1 MSSFA
6 SMFNLNSLMSN
17 DDDPV
22 DVMCVDISNLS
33 VATLMNN
40 FKPKDQKD
48 INQQI
53 IRHIVLDTIRHN
65 VVKFKGEYPEIVLA
79 FDDNKYWRRSKA
91 WYYKK
96 KRQMEHAESEWD
108 WDLLNG
114 FLHPTYDEIRENL
127 PYKGLRV
134 DFAEADDIIGVVTKN
149 AVAQGKRVLIVSA
162 DSDFTALQKYQGVR
176 QWSPTQKK
184 WVTPKYGSP
193 HNDLRMKI
201 IKGDKKDSIAC
212 IKMRNDYIV
221 TKVEGERAPQIRA
234 NELEL
239 WLDADDPTV
248 HMTPEWA
255 ARYKENEELRDFD
268 FIPKDVADEI
278 EKAYNNPKTGNKA
291 KMEKYFMEHK
301 LVRMYEKLSDF

>member
-22 DVMCVDISNLS
+22 DVMCIDISNLS

-40 FKPKDQKD
+40 FKPKDQND

-53 IRHIVLDTIRHN
+53 VRHIVLDTIRHN

-96 KRQMEHAESEWD
+96 KRKMEQEASDWD
-108 WDLLNG
+108 WDRLNG
-114 FLHPTYDEIRENL
+114 FLHPTYDEIRANL
-127 PYKGLRV
+127 PYKGIRV
-134 DFAEADDIIGVVTKN
+134 DFAEADDVIGVVTRK
-149 AVAQGKRVLIVSA
+149 AVSEGKRVLIVSA
-162 DSDFTALQKYQGVR
+162 DGDFAALQKYQGVR

-193 HNDLRMKI
+193 RNDLRMKI

-212 IKMRNDYIV
+212 IKIRNDYIV
-221 TKVEGERAPQIRA
+221 TKVEGERAPSIYA
-234 NELEL
+234 AELEA
-239 WLDADDPTV
+239 WLEADDPTV
-248 HMTPEWA
+248 GMPEEWA
-255 ARYKENEELRDFD
+255 IRYRENEELRDFD
-268 FIPKDVADEI
+268 FIPKDVATAI
-278 EKAYNNPKTGNKA
+278 EEAYNAPKIGNKA
-291 KMEKYFMEHK
+291 KMEKYFMECK
-301 LVRMYEKLSDF
+301 LTRMYEKLSDF